1 MSERSRPNILW
12 YCTDQQRFDTI
23 GALGND
29 LVSTPTIDRLVRE
42 GVAFTRAYTQSPICT
57 PSRASFL
64 SGYYPSTVHVNRN
77 GNETFPARPKLV
89 PRLLADAGYDCGL
102 IGKLH
107 LTSAYRRQELRTDD
121 GYRFFKWSHAPRDN
135 WPRGHDYADWV
146 REQGADLG
154 VLCNEF
160 DGIPAELHQTTW
172 ASERAIEFISRSRAE
187 PWLLSINVYDPHP
200 PFNPPRAYREL
211 FDPARMPD
219 PLFRDS
225 DLRTQASLAVLD
237 FQSRVRDPRELDIHD
252 PVIPVAQEPGYRPGP
267 ERGPGP
273 RDAWTL
279 KAWYYAMIK
288 LIDDQLA
295 RIIDCLHATGQAE
308 DTVIIFTTDHGETL
322 GDHGL
327 IEKGC
332 RFYEGLV
339 HVPLVMCWPGQFKA
353 GLRCDGLVELQ
364 DQAPTILELAG
375 LQPAQTMQG
384 RSLLPILRGESDAGA
399 HREFVRSEYYD
410 AIWMEDASYAT
421 MYFDG
426 RFKIIAYH
434 NHDLGELYD
443 LSEDPGEF
451 VNLWDEPD
459 CLGLKARLLKRSF
472 DASMMAIDQHSRRI
486 GPM

>member
-1 MSERSRPNILW
+1 MNERSRPNILW

-23 GALGND
+23 GALGNPH
-29 LVSTPTIDRLVRE
+29 VSTPTIDSLVE
-42 GVAFTRAYTQSPICT
+42 SGVAFTRAYTQSPICT

-64 SGYYPSTVHVNRN
+64 TGHYPSTVHVNRN
-77 GNETFPARPKLV
+77 GNETFPDRPKLV

-107 LTSAYRRQELRTDD
+107 LTSAYRRLERRVDD
-121 GYRFFKWSHAPRDN
+121 GYRFYKWSHAPRDN
-135 WPRGHDYADWV
+135 WPEGHDYADWV
-146 REQGADLG
+146 HAKGESLAELSSS
-154 VLCNEF
+154 F
-160 DGIPAELHQTTW
+160 DGVPASLHQTTW
-172 ASERAIEFISRSRAE
+172 AADRAIEFINEPRRG

-200 PFNPPRAYREL
+200 PFNPPLAYREL
-211 FDPARMPD
+211 FDPATMPD

-225 DLRTQASLAVLD
+225 DLETQARLAVLD
-237 FQSRVRDPRELDIHD
+237 FQSRARHPRELDIHD
-252 PVIPVAQEPGYRPGP
+252 PVVPVAQEPGYRPGD
-267 ERGPGP
+267 RGPGP

-295 RIIDCLHATGQAE
+295 RILQCLRDSGQLE
-308 DTVIIFTTDHGETL
+308 STVVIFSTDHGESL

-339 HVPLVMCWPGQFKA
+339 HVPLIVSWPGQFRA
-353 GLRCDGLVELQ
+353 GLRADALVELQ

-375 LQPAQTMQG
+375 VSLPETMQG
-384 RSLLPILRGESDAGA
+384 RSLLPILRGDAA
-399 HREFVRSEYYD
+399 PDHHRDFVRSEYYD
-410 AIWMEDASYAT
+410 AIWMSDASHGT

-426 RFKIIAYH
+426 RHKLVVYH

-443 LSEDPGEF
+443 LREDPGEF

-459 CLGLKARLLKRSF
+459 CIGLKARLLKRSF
-472 DASMMAIDQHSRRI
+472 DASVMAIDQHCRRI